1 MCIFFSQFTGSSSA
15 SGGNTGEDSVARL
28 QQTQENGRSTGS
40 SDVDPSSSEQS
51 ADTVI
56 YIGPSDDTA
65 TDGEHPPVYIP
76 SLNSGDNRCAMS
88 KALRGSSA
96 EQRHP
101 SKTVIHQSKSTSS
114 SPAKSTSAQSK
125 LPNGSVVEERSSPSH
140 RGSSTKSTT
149 NQPNSKTDRK
159 SVV

>member
-1 MCIFFSQFTGSSSA
+1 MNEYSMLKGYFLEMETTSYTSENDNVGQHNHGICSFQFTGGSAA

-88 KALRGSSA
+88 KEIGRASCR
-96 EQRHP
+96 
-101 SKTVIHQSKSTSS
+101 
-114 SPAKSTSAQSK
+114 
-125 LPNGSVVEERSSPSH
+125 ER
-140 RGSSTKSTT
+140 
-149 NQPNSKTDRK
+149 
-159 SVV
+159 V